1 MNQVRKGV
9 SYDDY
14 CRIDALR
21 YSDAKGFAKSP
32 LHARYEMLQ
41 PHADTKS
48 TLLGHALHTA
58 ILEPERFG
66 VEYAVGPKVDKRTTA
81 GKAEWAHFEANHAG
95 AIHLRGEEYD
105 SVTGMAEAVLAH
117 PFIQAVIGRPSHR
130 ELTLQWDENG
140 VACKCRID
148 WAVELEGVTYIMDLK
163 STVDASVNGFARS
176 INNFTYH
183 AQAASYMRGLSE
195 ALPTDRPRRW
205 LWVAVENTA
214 PHGVAIYEPSEPALI
229 QGLED
234 YLGWVGTY
242 RACKETNTWPGYPTQ
257 LQPIDLPRYA
267 WRNERPEAAEL

>member
-41 PHADTKS
+41 PEADTKS

-58 ILEPERFG
+58 VLEPERFG
-66 VEYAVGPKVDKRTTA
+66 LEYAVGPVVDKRTAA
-81 GKAEWAHFEANHAG
+81 GKAEWAHFEAQRKNS
-95 AIHLRGEEYD
+95 ILLRGQEYD
-105 SVTGMAEAVLAH
+105 QITGMAEAVLSH

-130 ELTLQWDENG
+130 ELTVLWDENG
-140 VACKCRID
+140 VPCKCRID

-163 STVDASVNGFARS
+163 SAVDASSNGFARA
-176 INNFTYH
+176 INNYTYH
-183 AQAASYMRGLSE
+183 AQAASYMRGLAE
-195 ALPTDRPRRW
+195 ALPTDRGRRW
-205 LWVAVENTA
+205 LWVVVENTE
-214 PHGVAIYEPSEPALI
+214 PHGVAIYEPSEPCLA

-234 YLGWVGTY
+234 YLGWVSSY
-242 RACKETNTWPGYPTQ
+242 RICKETNIWPGYPHLIQ
-257 LQPIDLPRYA
+257 AMDLPKYA